1 MNQRVEGKI
10 SLMAKAT
17 IICLLLLVV
26 LLLPRFSQAQR
37 ITIEEFPVTVKENF
51 ELIPPTGV
59 AFSKIVVTA
68 TSDPGGHSCCVT
80 PPPSLIEVFLTEGD
94 LVLREVDS
102 GSVISWLDFDPV
114 PVDSNLEFI
123 AESRA
128 TVAGFTNILTVLT
141 GNVTADGIEGRFSI
155 GAGGGLPGG
164 QSIDYDFLIESLV
177 SPIIPFSSYL
187 AVHLQAGVGISII
200 DVGPEEEAP
209 EELYLMMRD
218 DLIAPEADWWLVTLS
233 GGEIRSFDLNTLTF
247 QPGLRPTYQGPTID
261 IPEPVGFF
269 SINQL
274 LLDTETTVFFG
285 VDTIQNGVLD
295 EDLLIGTGYTYY
307 YN

>member
-17 IICLLLLVV
+17 IVCLLLLLV
-26 LLLPRFSQAQR
+26 LLLPNFSQAQR
-37 ITIEEFPVTVKENF
+37 IIIDDFPVVLKDATV
-51 ELIPPTGV
+51 
-59 AFSKIVVTA
+59 VVTSELA
-68 TSDPGGHSCCVT
+68 VTQTSDPGGHSCCVT
-80 PPPSLIEVFLTEGD
+80 APPSLIEIFLTEGD
-94 LVLREVDS
+94 LVLREVDG
-102 GSVISWLDFDPV
+102 GSVIPWLDFDPV

-155 GAGGGLPGG
+155 GADGGLPGG
-164 QSIDYDFLIESLV
+164 QPINYDFLLEAATNIV
-177 SPIIPFSSYL
+177 RPFSSFL
-187 AVHLQAGVGISII
+187 AMHVEVGVTISLI
-200 DVGPEEEAP
+200 DVAIEEEKP
-209 EELYLMMRD
+209 DDLYLILRD
-218 DLIAPEADWWLVTLS
+218 DLNAPEADWWLVTLS

-269 SINQL
+269 SFSQL
-274 LLDTETTVFFG
+274 IPSAETTVFFG
-285 VDTIQNGVLD
+285 VDTVQNGILD

-307 YN
+307 FQ

>member
-1 MNQRVEGKI
+1 MNQRVEGKV

-17 IICLLLLVV
+17 IVCLLLLLV
-26 LLLPRFSQAQR
+26 LLLPNFSQAQR
-37 ITIEEFPVTVKENF
+37 IIIDDFPVVLKDATV
-51 ELIPPTGV
+51 
-59 AFSKIVVTA
+59 VVTSELA
-68 TSDPGGHSCCVT
+68 VTQTSDPGGHSCCVT
-80 PPPSLIEVFLTEGD
+80 APPSLVEIFLTEGD
-94 LVLREVDS
+94 LVLREVDG
-102 GSVISWLDFDPV
+102 GSVIPWLDFDPV

-164 QSIDYDFLIESLV
+164 QPINYDFLLEAATNIV
-177 SPIIPFSSYL
+177 RPFSSFL
-187 AVHLQAGVGISII
+187 AVHVEVGVAISLI
-200 DVGPEEEAP
+200 DVAIEEEKP
-209 EELYLMMRD
+209 DDLYLILRD

-261 IPEPVGFF
+261 IPEPVKFF
-269 SINQL
+269 DFSL
-274 LLDTETTVFFG
+274 LPDVSETTVFFG
-285 VDTIQNGVLD
+285 VDTVQNGILD

-307 YN
+307 FQ